1 VVICAACGHVKQSAK
16 GRWPRCVA
24 LGSRV
29 SPMRR
34 NGLPS
39 RVTVLVIDDDPLCRA
54 SIARTLHD
62 KGCEILE
69 ASDGFQGISVLS
81 RRGREL
87 DLLLV
92 DTEMP
97 GVHGW
102 EVIRFASRLVP
113 KLRVVRLGRIDDVVP
128 AAEYSGFGVLP
139 VLEKPFTS
147 SELQARIQP
156 RLRAKRRRHAAAAR
170 EP

>member
-1 VVICAACGHVKQSAK
+1 V
-16 GRWPRCVA
+16 
-24 LGSRV
+24 
-29 SPMRR
+29 
-34 NGLPS
+34 
-39 RVTVLVIDDDPLCRA
+39 
-54 SIARTLHD
+54 
-62 KGCEILE
+62 E

-102 EVIRFASRLVP
+102 EVIRFASRVVSR
-113 KLRVVRLGRIDDVVP
+113 LRVVRLGRHDDVVP
-128 AAEYSGFGVLP
+128 AAEYSAFQALP

-147 SELQARIQP
+147 SDLRARIAGRASHAGSEP
-156 RLRAKRRRHAAAAR
+156 RRSCR
-170 EP
+170 

>member
-1 VVICAACGHVKQSAK
+1 
-16 GRWPRCVA
+16 
-24 LGSRV
+24 
-29 SPMRR
+29 MRK

-54 SIARTLHD
+54 SVARTLRD
-62 KGCEILE
+62 QGCEILE
-69 ASDGFQGISVLS
+69 ASDGFLGISVLS

-102 EVIRFASRLVP
+102 EVIRFASRVVP
-113 KLRVVRLGRIDDVVP
+113 KVRVVRLGRIDDVVP
-128 AAEYSGFGVLP
+128 GAEYSRFCALP
-139 VLEKPFTS
+139 VLEKPFTP
-147 SELQARIQP
+147 SELRARMAIRP
-156 RLRAKRRRHAAAAR
+156 RARRRHRHASAAR
-170 EP
+170 QD